1 VASGVVSDKFRFVW
15 IHVAK
20 NASSTLSAELR
31 RERYGGRVTDSLPWQ
46 SELPGY
52 FTFAFLRDPV
62 TRLLSAYQEVSLGH
76 EAGWRDFSDRG
87 FIALPEGMAR
97 FEAFLDELA
106 ERHWDPHVADQCR
119 HLEGFEPDFL
129 GRVEHLAEDLARVY
143 ERLGMGPVAELP
155 KRRSRESRREQHRYA
170 RHVIRPE
177 ELSASL
183 RERIRALY
191 ADDVALYER
200 ARRERTEGS
209 VRWNRPSVRPTPE
222 PEDPRRLPWD
232 PWTLPPPQPAGAS
245 PDPKGLLERFLARP
259 KRNVACLDD
268 VPADRV
274 TQTPVRTRLRRPRTS
289 DPSQANLP
297 WYPQLERAFLLHLR
311 DAFIGD
317 NVVMDDDHYF
327 GLGRHWLG
335 SNWTLYAGTRE
346 VRHLDAAV
354 SIGGWG
360 GEAFQLF
367 ILSALPKLAMVL
379 DWLEQPGCEHV
390 KIVSHL
396 ARAKAARWFWQ
407 ALGLRERVVQKPID
421 SKAGFVVHADHVY
434 FPQYDPTIR
443 SYGVYARNTLL
454 PVRRRL
460 GALEPGEQDLV
471 LYLAREPSDKIR
483 SVGNQDELLD
493 ALRRRLAG
501 TRHRLEVFQARDL
514 DVDRA
519 QVARAQVLVGPHGGA
534 FANMIFARPG
544 THVVEFLPLYRLF
557 RENENPRPVF
567 WGLSQSCGLEY
578 WTSEPRNFHFQKPG
592 MQVDVADVVDLVGR
606 ALEESAAC

>member
-1 VASGVVSDKFRFVW
+1 MASGVVSDKFRFVW

-31 RERYGGRVTDSLPWQ
+31 TERYGGRATDALPRQ
-46 SELPGY
+46 SELRGY
-52 FTFAFLRDPV
+52 FSFAFLRDPV
-62 TRLLSAYQEVSLGH
+62 ERLLSAYQEVSLRH
-76 EAGWRDFSDRG
+76 EAGWRDIAERRFV
-87 FIALPEGMAR
+87 ALPEGMAR
-97 FEAFLDELA
+97 FEAFVDELA
-106 ERHWDPHVADQCR
+106 ERDWDPHVDDQCR
-119 HLEGFEPDFL
+119 HLEGFELDFL
-129 GRVEHLAEDLARVY
+129 GLVEHLAEDLARVY
-143 ERLGMGPVAELP
+143 ERLGMGPVPELP
-155 KRRSRESRREQHRYA
+155 RRRSREGRKAQYGYA

-177 ELSASL
+177 ALGAPL

-200 ARRERTEGS
+200 VLRDRAAGSRRWYT
-209 VRWNRPSVRPTPE
+209 PYVRPTRE
-222 PEDPRRLPWD
+222 PEDAGRLPWA
-232 PWTLPPPQPAGAS
+232 PWPLPPPEPREHA
-245 PDPKGLLERFLARP
+245 PDPETLLERFLARP
-259 KRNVACLDD
+259 KRNVSCLDD
-268 VPADRV
+268 VPAHLV
-274 TQTPVRTRLRRPRTS
+274 TETSVRTRLRRPRAS
-289 DPSQANLP
+289 DPGHADRP

-335 SNWTLYAGTRE
+335 QSWTLYAGTRE

-367 ILSALPKLAMVL
+367 VVAALPKLAMVL

-396 ARAKAARWFWQ
+396 ERAKTAQWFWRT
-407 ALGLRERVVQKPID
+407 LGLRERVVQKPID
-421 SKAGFVVHADHVY
+421 SKAGCVVHADHVY
-434 FPQYDPTIR
+434 FPQYDPTID

-460 GALEPGEQDLV
+460 GALEPGEQDRV
-471 LYLAREPSDKIR
+471 LYLVREPSDKIR
-483 SVGNQDELLD
+483 SVGNQDELLQ
-493 ALRRRLAG
+493 ALAKRLEG
-501 TRHRLEVFQARDL
+501 TRYRLEVFRAKDL
-514 DVDRA
+514 DVDRE
-519 QVARAQVLVGPHGGA
+519 QIARAKVLVGPHGGA

-557 RENENPRPVF
+557 GENQNPRPVF
-567 WGLSQSCGLEY
+567 WGLSQACGLEY
-578 WTSEPRNFHFQKPG
+578 WTSEPRNFHFQKPA
-592 MQVDVADVVDLVGR
+592 MEVDVADVVHLVGR
-606 ALEESAAC
+606 ALEETPRC